1 MQKIFYN
8 SSLPRSGA
16 TLLQN
21 ILAQN
26 NDIYAPSLG
35 ALLEMLVSSKSEFL
49 QNLQYQHPSQEQLL
63 KKSVYGFLREGIKG
77 YSSNLTDKPYYI
89 DKNFS
94 WGYFYDFL
102 YQINNER
109 PKIIFMVRDLRD
121 IFASFERNFRSDFL
135 KINSHIDWN
144 ELKMTTMEKRIV
156 EWSTKPPL
164 ALNLER
170 LKEIINWGNDSKIL
184 FIKYEDFCLNPDYEM
199 KRIYEYLEI
208 PHFIHDFKLVQKS
221 TIEND
226 MLHFNSHQIKSTVAK
241 NESVAEDI
249 LGKEAC
255 NWIYK
260 NHTWYFKKFN
270 YENC

>member
-26 NDIYAPSLG
+26 NDIYAPSMG
-35 ALLEMLVSSKSEFL
+35 ALLEMLVSSKNEFL
-49 QNLQYQHPSQEQLL
+49 QNLQYQHPSQEQIL
-63 KKSVYGFLREGIKG
+63 KKSVCAFLRDGIKG
-77 YSSNLTDKPYYI
+77 YTSCLTNKPYYI

-94 WGYFYDFL
+94 WGYYYEFL
-102 YQINNER
+102 HQINNEQ
-109 PKIIFMVRDLRD
+109 PKIIFMVRDLRE
-121 IFASFERNFRSDFL
+121 IFASFEKNFRSDFL
-135 KINSHIDWN
+135 KINSHIDWS
-144 ELKMTTMEKRIV
+144 ELKMTTLDKRIV

-170 LKEIINWGNDSKIL
+170 LKEIINWGNDNKIL
-184 FIKYEDFCLNPDYEM
+184 FIKYEDFCINPDYEM
-199 KRIYEYLEI
+199 KRIYNYLEI
-208 PHFIHDFKLVQKS
+208 PHFIHDYKSVKKS

-226 MLHFNSHQIKSTVAK
+226 MLHFNSHQIKSIVSK
-241 NESVAEDI
+241 KESYALDI
-249 LGKEAC
+249 LGTEAC

-260 NHTWYFKKFN
+260 NHLWYFKKFN

>member
-26 NDIYAPSLG
+26 NDIYAPSMG
-35 ALLEMLVSSKSEFL
+35 ALTEIIVSAKNEFL
-49 QNLQYQHPSQEQLL
+49 MNLQYQHPSQEQIL
-63 KKSVYGFLREGIKG
+63 KKAFTSFCKEGLKAYAANIT
-77 YSSNLTDKPYYI
+77 NKPYYV

-94 WGYFYDFL
+94 WGYFYDYL
-102 YQINNER
+102 VQINNEA

-121 IFASFERNFRSDFL
+121 IFASFEKNYRNDFL

-144 ELKMTTMEKRIV
+144 ELKNTTMEKRIV

-170 LKEIINWGNDSKIL
+170 LKEIINWGNDSKML
-184 FIKYEDFCLNPDYEM
+184 FIKYEEFCISPESEI
-199 KRIYEYLEI
+199 KRIYDFLKI
-208 PHFIHDFKLVQKS
+208 PYFLHDFKSVEKT

-226 MLHFNSHQIKSTVAK
+226 MLHFASHKIKSKVSV
-241 NESVAEDI
+241 NETKAEEI
-249 LGKEAC
+249 IGKEAC

-260 NHTWYFKKFN
+260 NHQWYFKKFN
-270 YENC
+270 YAIC

>member
-26 NDIYAPSLG
+26 NDIYAPSMG
-35 ALLEMLVSSKSEFL
+35 ALLEMLVSSKNEFL
-49 QNLQYQHPSQEQLL
+49 QNLQYQHPSQEQIL
-63 KKSVYGFLREGIKG
+63 KKSVYGFLKEGIKG
-77 YSSNLTDKPYYI
+77 YINNITNKPYYI

-121 IFASFERNFRSDFL
+121 IFASFEKNFRNDIL
-135 KINSHIDWN
+135 KINTHIDWN

-164 ALNLER
+164 ALNIER
-170 LKEIINWGNDSKIL
+170 LKEIINWGNNSKIL
-184 FIKYEDFCLNPDYEM
+184 FIKYEDFCINPEAEM
-199 KRIYEYLEI
+199 KKIYQYLEI
-208 PHFIHDFKLVQKS
+208 PYFIHDFKNIKKV
-221 TIEND
+221 TTEND
-226 MLHFNSHQIKSTVAK
+226 ILHFASHQIKQNVSK
-241 NESVAEDI
+241 NESKAKDI
-249 LGKEAC
+249 IGSEGC
-255 NWIYK
+255 EWIYK
-260 NHTWYFKKFN
+260 NHEWFFKNFN
-270 YENC
+270 YDR